1 MIDFSAAMRTEQGT
15 TPPPQILEPVNP
27 FDLEVVKGKLGIYS
41 ANIDGMVD
49 EIALIDVKD
58 EGSSQEAVELGT
70 QAKKIETAIERLRKE
85 LVQAPNDYV
94 KSVNGLAKS
103 FTERL
108 GSIQS
113 SVRGKL
119 GAYASRVELERRK
132 AEEAARK
139 AQAEVQA
146 RLNAEAKEANVEP
159 VQIAPVVMPKAQSVV
174 RSASGG
180 SATQKKVW
188 KFEVTDVAQVS
199 REYLVVN
206 ESLVR
211 QHVANGVREIP
222 GVRIFEDIQIALR
235 G

>member
-1 MIDFSAAMRTEQGT
+1 MGIDFNAAMRTDQGT
-15 TPPPQILEPVNP
+15 APPPAIFNP
-27 FDLEVVKGKLGIYS
+27 FDLEPVKARLDAYS
-41 ANIDGMVD
+41 EAIDCMVD
-49 EIALIDVKD
+49 EVAGIDVAD
-58 EGSSQEAVELGT
+58 EDSSKVAVELGT
-70 QAKKIETAIERLRKE
+70 KAKKIETAIERLRKE
-85 LVQAPNDYV
+85 LVQDHNDFV

-108 GSIQS
+108 GGIQA

-119 GAYASRVELERRK
+119 GAYASRQELERRK

-139 AQAEVQA
+139 AQAELQA
-146 RLNAEAKEANVEP
+146 KLNDEAKAANVEP
-159 VQIAPVVMPKAQSVV
+159 VQIMEPALPKQHTVV
-174 RSASGG
+174 RSESGG
-180 SATQKKVW
+180 SATQRKVW
-188 KFEVTDVAQVS
+188 KFEVTDAQAVP

-222 GVRIFEDIQIALR
+222 GVRIYEDIQIALK

>member
-1 MIDFSAAMRTEQGT
+1 MIDFGAALHNPQAQV
-15 TPPPQILEPVNP
+15 PPPPVNVNP
-27 FDLEVVKGKLGIYS
+27 FDLDVVKDKLAVYS
-41 ANIDGMVD
+41 TAIDDMVD
-49 EIALIDVKD
+49 IVTLIDVRD
-58 EGSSQEAVELGT
+58 ESSSQEAVEIGT
-70 QAKKIETAIERLRKE
+70 KAKKIETAIERLRKE
-85 LVQAPNDYV
+85 LVQDHNDFV

-108 GSIQS
+108 GGVQQ

-119 GAYASRVELERRK
+119 GAYASRQELERRK

-146 RLNAEAKEANVEP
+146 KLDAEAKAANVEP
-159 VQIAPVVMPKAQSVV
+159 VQIAEPVVVKPQTMV
-174 RSASGG
+174 RSANGG
-180 SATQKKVW
+180 SATQRKVW
-188 KFEVTDVAQVS
+188 KFEVVDPQAVP
-199 REYLVVN
+199 REYLLVN

-222 GVRIFEDIQIALR
+222 GVRIYEDIQIALK